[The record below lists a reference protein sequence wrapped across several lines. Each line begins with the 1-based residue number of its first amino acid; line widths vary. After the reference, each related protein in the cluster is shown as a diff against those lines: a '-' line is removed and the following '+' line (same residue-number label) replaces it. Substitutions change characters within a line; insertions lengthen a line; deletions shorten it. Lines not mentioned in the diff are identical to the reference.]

1 MLLLQSILPVQE
13 EVQGLRLQQKQVL
26 QDSNKQGQ
34 EQEGKKGQEEQ
45 AKAQ

>member
-1 MLLLQSILPVQE
+1 MLLLKSLLPVQV
-13 EVQGLRLQQKQVL
+13 EVHGLRLQQKQVL

-45 AKAQ
+45 AEAQ